1 MACDVAA
8 VGADNTFN
16 WTKGCRMNDK
26 VRLGGTRHEM
36 NVCIL
41 PADFF
46 TQKRHR
52 CVTQI
57 ILAVAGKG
65 LIAKV
70 LNRCHNF
77 RQAGL
82 IVVIVKSNHFIL
94 FLQQGAGI
102 VFFY

>member
-1 MACDVAA
+1 
-8 VGADNTFN
+8 
-16 WTKGCRMNDK
+16 MNDK

-82 IVVIVKSNHFIL
+82 IVVPLLNRIIL
-94 FLQQGAGI
+94 SSFSSKGLGLYSSTSI
-102 VFFY
+102 SKHPVIFND